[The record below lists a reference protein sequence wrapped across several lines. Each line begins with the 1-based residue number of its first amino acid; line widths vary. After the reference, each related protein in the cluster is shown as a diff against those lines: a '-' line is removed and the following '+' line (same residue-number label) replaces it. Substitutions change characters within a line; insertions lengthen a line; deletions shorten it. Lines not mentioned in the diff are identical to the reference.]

1 MNETNTEFTLNYNKK
16 LNTDFALEVLGG
28 TNVRVKSF
36 EENDQK
42 APRLAVAGLYTLTNS
57 RDPLV
62 SSNNFYKLKTY
73 SVFGSAELSY
83 RNYAFLNFTARNDW
97 SSTLPI
103 EQSFLFLSLGERFAG
118 AVGCL

>member
-1 MNETNTEFTLNYNKK
+1 M
-16 LNTDFALEVLGG
+16 AL
-28 TNVRVKSF
+28 T
-36 EENDQK
+36 
-42 APRLAVAGLYTLTNS
+42 GLYTLTNS

-73 SVFGSAELSY
+73 SVFGSAQLSF

-103 EQSFLFLSLGERFAG
+103 DNLSYFYPSVSASVVLSDALDIKNDILSYAKVRGGWSKVG
-118 AVGCL
+118 ADAQAY